1 MRSVRYLSALAVA
14 LLVSSAASTAQAQD
28 GGIAVGA
35 SAPTMAALAT
45 LDGTPFDLQ
54 SVVGK
59 RPVVIEFWATW
70 CPLCKKL
77 EPGMAAARAKYGDRV
92 SFVHIGVP
100 ENQSPERQAQF
111 VKERALTG
119 TFLFDK
125 DHVAM
130 KAFAVPHTSYLVVLD
145 AKGTVM
151 YTGVGGDQDVDAAVR
166 RALPSK

>member
-1 MRSVRYLSALAVA
+1 MTTPLA
-14 LLVSSAASTAQAQD
+14 AQE

-35 SAPTMAALAT
+35 TAPVMTT
-45 LDGTPFDLQ
+45 IPTVDGGSFDLT

-77 EPGMAAARAKYGDRV
+77 EPAMAEARTKYGDRV

-100 ENQSPERQAQF
+100 ENQSPERQAAF
-111 VKERALTG
+111 IKERNLTG
-119 TFLFDK
+119 TFLFDR

-130 KAFAVPHTSYLVVLD
+130 KAFAVPHTSYVVVLD
-145 AKGTVM
+145 AAGKVM
-151 YTGVGGDQDVDAAVR
+151 YTGVGGEQDVDAAVR
-166 RALPSK
+166 RALPSR